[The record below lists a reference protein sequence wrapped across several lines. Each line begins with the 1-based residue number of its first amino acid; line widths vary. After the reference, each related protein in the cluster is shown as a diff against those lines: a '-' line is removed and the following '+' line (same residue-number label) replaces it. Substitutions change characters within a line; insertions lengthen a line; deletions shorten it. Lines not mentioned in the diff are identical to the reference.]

1 LIDPI
6 VSQTITQLNSI
17 ESNQQNKCLLNVK
30 SISTP
35 ALNNQNNIS
44 NQIDINKSR
53 NSSCHS
59 SSSGVSSLSTL
70 SIANVFTSKPSKLL
84 MHEINYNNNKSL
96 NDNLLI
102 NKKAAEKSSLTFSFK
117 KLLKIERK

>member
-1 LIDPI
+1 MIDPI
-6 VSQTITQLNSI
+6 VSQTITPLNSI
-17 ESNQQNKCLLNVK
+17 ENNEQNKFLLNVK

-35 ALNNQNNIS
+35 ALNQNNIS
-44 NQIDINKSR
+44 NEIDINKSR

-70 SIANVFTSKPSKLL
+70 SISNVFSSKPSKLL

-96 NDNLLI
+96 NDNFLI
-102 NKKAAEKSSLTFSFK
+102 NKKAAEKSLTFSFK

>member
-6 VSQTITQLNSI
+6 VSQTITPLNSI
-17 ESNQQNKCLLNVK
+17 ENNEQNKFLLNDK

-35 ALNNQNNIS
+35 ALNQNNIS
-44 NQIDINKSR
+44 NEIDINKSR

-70 SIANVFTSKPSKLL
+70 SISNVFSSKPSKLL

-96 NDNLLI
+96 NDNFLI
-102 NKKAAEKSSLTFSFK
+102 NKKAAEKSLTFSFK

>member
-6 VSQTITQLNSI
+6 VSQTITPLNSI
-17 ESNQQNKCLLNVK
+17 ENNEQNKFLLNVK

-35 ALNNQNNIS
+35 ALNQNNIS
-44 NQIDINKSR
+44 NEIDINKSR

-70 SIANVFTSKPSKLL
+70 SISNVFSSKPSKLL

-96 NDNLLI
+96 NDNFLI
-102 NKKAAEKSSLTFSFK
+102 NKKAAEKSLTFSFK